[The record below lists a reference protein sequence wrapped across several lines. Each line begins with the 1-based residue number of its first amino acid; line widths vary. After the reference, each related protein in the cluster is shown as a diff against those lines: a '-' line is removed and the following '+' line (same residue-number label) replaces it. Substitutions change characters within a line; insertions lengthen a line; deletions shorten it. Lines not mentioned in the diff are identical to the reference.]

1 MKNQFNETGTDFGN
15 NPSLPKLGKHELI
28 QDSASGKEQIEKLKA
43 QWPHPEESMKLVKWL
58 MGYVNTKE
66 EYEGLEQDLV
76 ELEFLTSLPSESTE
90 RRCCRN
96 GSQVK

>member
-28 QDSASGKEQIEKLKA
+28 QDLASRKEQIEKLKA
-43 QWPHPEESMKLVKWL
+43 QWPHPEESTKLVKWL

-76 ELEFLTSLPSESTE
+76 ELEFLTSLPSSSLKGGAAEMA
-90 RRCCRN
+90 
-96 GSQVK
+96 VM